1 MKVQI
6 IADSASDLNSEDY
19 EKYNIECVR
28 LAVVMDGSHYSDG
41 EGIKAKTVYDEMRNG
56 KVLKTSQATPEQFK
70 EIFTKYAKKGQ
81 PTLYIAF
88 SSELSGTYQSATIA
102 AQEVQEEYPD
112 WQLKMIDT
120 KCASFGGGLVVLK
133 AAQLAQESKSL
144 EEITANARYYADHM
158 EHIFT
163 VDELEYL
170 QRGGRVSKSAAF
182 IGTLLKI
189 KPILH
194 VDQGKL
200 VPLEKVRGSKKVF
213 NRILDMMD
221 ERGTD
226 FKNQTIGISH
236 GDDLERAN
244 QLADMIKERFEVKD
258 VLIRMVGATI
268 GAHSGPGTIALF
280 FSNSKI
286 Q

>member
-1 MKVQI
+1 MNVQI
-6 IADSASDLNSEDY
+6 IADSASDLTSEDY
-19 EKYNIECVR
+19 EKYNIEYVS
-28 LAVVMDGSHYSDG
+28 LTVIMDGENYLDG
-41 EGIKAKTVYDEMRNG
+41 KEISAKKVYDEMRNG
-56 KVLKTSQATPEQFK
+56 KALKTSQVAPEDFK
-70 EIFTKYAKKGQ
+70 KLFTTYAKKGQ
-81 PTLYIAF
+81 PSLYIAF
-88 SSELSGTYQSATIA
+88 SSALSGTYQSATIA
-102 AQEVQEEYPD
+102 AQEVQEAYPD
-112 WQLKMIDT
+112 WQLKIIDT

-133 AAQLAQESKSL
+133 AAQLAQENRSL
-144 EEITANARYYADHM
+144 EEITATAQYYADHM

-163 VDELEYL
+163 VDDLEYL
-170 QRGGRVSKSAAF
+170 YRGGRVSKSAAF

-194 VDQGKL
+194 VDDGKL
-200 VPLEKVRGSKKVF
+200 VPIEKVRGSKKVF
-213 NRILDMMD
+213 QRMLDMME

-236 GDDLERAN
+236 GDALDTAN
-244 QLADMIKERFEVKD
+244 QLAEMIKTRFKVKD
-258 VLIRMVGATI
+258 VQIRMVGSTI

>member
-1 MKVQI
+1 MNVQI
-6 IADSASDLNSEDY
+6 IADSASDLNAEDY
-19 EKYNIECVR
+19 KKYNIECVR
-28 LAVVMDGSHYSDG
+28 LAVVMDDKHYSDG

-56 KVLKTSQATPEQFK
+56 KTLKTSQATPEQFR
-70 EIFTKYAKKGQ
+70 EVFMKYAKQNK

-102 AQEVQEEYPD
+102 AQEVQEQYPD
-112 WQLKMIDT
+112 WQLKMLDS
-120 KCASFGGGLVVLK
+120 KCASFGAGLVVLK
-133 AAQLAQESKSL
+133 AAQLAQENHSL
-144 EEITANARYYADHM
+144 EDITANAQYYADHM

-170 QRGGRVSKSAAF
+170 QRGGRVTKSAAF

-194 VDQGKL
+194 VENGKL

-213 NRILDMMD
+213 QRILDMMQ

-244 QLADMIKERFEVKD
+244 QLADLIRERFEVKD
-258 VLIRMVGATI
+258 VQIRMVGATI

>member
-1 MKVQI
+1 MNVQI
-6 IADSASDLNSEDY
+6 IADSASDLNAEDY
-19 EKYNIECVR
+19 KKYNIECVR
-28 LAVVMDGSHYSDG
+28 LAVVMDDKHYSDG

-56 KVLKTSQATPEQFK
+56 KTLKTSQATPEQFR
-70 EIFTKYAKKGQ
+70 EVFMKYAKQNK

-102 AQEVQEEYPD
+102 AQEVQEQYPD
-112 WQLKMIDT
+112 WQLKMIDS
-120 KCASFGGGLVVLK
+120 KCASFGAGLVVLK
-133 AAQLAQESKSL
+133 AAQLAQENHSL
-144 EEITANARYYADHM
+144 EDITANAQYYADHM

-170 QRGGRVSKSAAF
+170 QRGGRVTKSAAF

-194 VDQGKL
+194 VENGKL

-213 NRILDMMD
+213 QRILDMMQ

-244 QLADMIKERFEVKD
+244 QLADLIRERFEVKD
-258 VLIRMVGATI
+258 VQIRMVGATI